1 MSKYNIIL
9 IVICGFSMVLYAQE
23 IYPVYAYHTKDSTW
37 FDNIGQDSLGLNTVH
52 FHDLSFSQN
61 KIL

>member
-1 MSKYNIIL
+1 MIKYKRIL
-9 IVICGFSMVLYAQE
+9 IVMCGFGIFLFAQE
-23 IYPVYAYHTKDSTW
+23 TYPVYAYHTKDSTW